1 MHLVVKILLP
11 IILDQVIMHFIISS
25 LFKLPISELHLNVK
39 TLNLAFILKFVK
51 IRFITFYFPQLQIR
65 FELNTADASIINQL
79 NFETINLN
87 SS

>member
-11 IILDQVIMHFIISS
+11 VILDQVIIHFIISS
-25 LFKLPISELHLNVK
+25 LFKLQISELHLNVK

-51 IRFITFYFPQLQIR
+51 IRFIISYFPQLQIR
-65 FELNTADASIINQL
+65 FELNITDASIINQL